1 MEDHSND
8 NLKTLQVSSLIL
20 REILPIQTYYILV
33 KWVVTYLWCYNI
45 IYYLCMCFYTCE
57 ITLLYNIIE
66 FM

>member
-33 KWVVTYLWCYNI
+33 K
-45 IYYLCMCFYTCE
+45 
-57 ITLLYNIIE
+57 
-66 FM
+66 